1 MLKQVLVLLVAAAF
15 VASASAAGCPF
26 AHLHSSDGENNNPHD
41 VSARHHQGPSYG
53 VERLGDRAQP
63 GYAEAL
69 AALDFDA
76 VRADLRELFTTS
88 QPDWPADFGNYGP
101 FFVRLAWHNS
111 GSYRVSDGRGG
122 VDGARQ
128 RFDPERSWDD
138 NTNLDKA
145 RNLLAP
151 IKVKYGL
158 GLSWG
163 DLIVLAGNTAIESMG
178 FPQPLGFC
186 AGRIDAPDG
195 TESLP
200 LGPSEE
206 QERVAPCVHNGDCD
220 YPLGT
225 TTVGLIYVNPQGPDA
240 NPVPKLSVPRI
251 RSTFGRMGMDDLQTA
266 ALIGGGHAFGKAHG
280 ACPAGAGPSP
290 HDDPENPWPGN
301 CGSGADK
308 GKGCNTF
315 TSGIEGSWTPDP
327 TTWSN
332 SYYRLLVDHTFALHK
347 GPGGAWQWYVNDT
360 ANGPTYA
367 SACNASVQE
376 PIMMMT
382 TDLALLEDPIYRQHV
397 QKFASDQSALES
409 AFAQAWYQLTTRD
422 MGPATRCF
430 GKATPPAEPFQHPLP
445 PPPSPLANFSDVRAA
460 IRELISQK
468 PGTGQAAPTISQ
480 LARLAWRCA
489 GTFRVTDYQGGC
501 NGARVR
507 LDPQRSWGINRGLDQ
522 PLALLSSVKQQFG
535 DSLSWA
541 DLIVLAGNTALEM
554 AGAPALPFCGGR
566 SDAVSD
572 GGSPFLVPLVDG
584 SVTDQPITWQRDA
597 MSLLGL
603 SSRQFVALMG
613 GLNSLQAQ
621 FMPIKQPATSNPA
634 QLTNDFFMSL
644 ISNDWQKTTVNSQVL
659 YKATNADIFTQQPNL
674 ALIWDA
680 EYLALVQEFASSEDR
695 FQSEFASVWTMIMN
709 ADRFDG
715 PTGNVCM

>member
-1 MLKQVLVLLVAAAF
+1 
-15 VASASAAGCPF
+15 
-26 AHLHSSDGENNNPHD
+26 
-41 VSARHHQGPSYG
+41 
-53 VERLGDRAQP
+53 
-63 GYAEAL
+63 
-69 AALDFDA
+69 
-76 VRADLRELFTTS
+76 
-88 QPDWPADFGNYGP
+88 
-101 FFVRLAWHNS
+101 
-111 GSYRVSDGRGG
+111 
-122 VDGARQ
+122 
-128 RFDPERSWDD
+128 
-138 NTNLDKA
+138 
-145 RNLLAP
+145 
-151 IKVKYGL
+151 
-158 GLSWG
+158 
-163 DLIVLAGNTAIESMG
+163 
-178 FPQPLGFC
+178 
-186 AGRIDAPDG
+186 
-195 TESLP
+195 
-200 LGPSEE
+200 
-206 QERVAPCVHNGDCD
+206 
-220 YPLGT
+220 
-225 TTVGLIYVNPQGPDA
+225 
-240 NPVPKLSVPRI
+240 
-251 RSTFGRMGMDDLQTA
+251 
-266 ALIGGGHAFGKAHG
+266 
-280 ACPAGAGPSP
+280 
-290 HDDPENPWPGN
+290 
-301 CGSGADK
+301 
-308 GKGCNTF
+308 
-315 TSGIEGSWTPDP
+315 
-327 TTWSN
+327 
-332 SYYRLLVDHTFALHK
+332 
-347 GPGGAWQWYVNDT
+347 
-360 ANGPTYA
+360 
-367 SACNASVQE
+367 
-376 PIMMMT
+376 
-382 TDLALLEDPIYRQHV
+382 
-397 QKFASDQSALES
+397 
-409 AFAQAWYQLTTRD
+409 
-422 MGPATRCF
+422 MGPAPRCF
-430 GKATPPAEPFQHPLP
+430 GKAPPPAEPFQHPLP